1 MVSNVLDK
9 VYQLPGV
16 HPKKETVNLCLNKL
30 LLSDF
35 SHIIEPSGVYFTRQ
49 TPAKEQ
55 AKIVTPPTEHDD
67 ISWLGSVYSF
77 GETDNV
83 LAFGMPMF
91 GHQNNLAMKFVN
103 HSALFSHTIA
113 FILPAS
119 FKKQS
124 VQSKV
129 NKFFH
134 LTSED
139 YLPMKAFVKDGQP
152 HHVPAVFQIWTKQ
165 SYAREKTPVLVSNR
179 IKFVKK
185 SQHPDFSVQRIG
197 ANAGKASIRWKDKS
211 EASNYFVK
219 IVDGS
224 SVFRMVD
231 LFNDTVF
238 VEREWSSG
246 PESLTKQEII
256 ANIG

>member
-1 MVSNVLDK
+1 MASKILDSI
-9 VYQLPGV
+9 YQSPGV
-16 HPKKETVNLCLNKL
+16 HPKRETVNLCLNKL

-35 SHIIEPSGVYFTRQ
+35 THIVEPSGTYFTLQ
-49 TPAKEQ
+49 TPAKE
-55 AKIVTPPTEHDD
+55 KSRIVAPPTDNDD
-67 ISWLGSVYSF
+67 ISWLGSTYSF
-77 GETDNV
+77 SETDNV
-83 LAFGMPMF
+83 LTFGMPMF
-91 GHQNNLAMKFVN
+91 GQQNNLAVKFVN
-103 HSALFSHTIA
+103 HAALFSHTIA

-129 NKFFH
+129 NKYFH

-139 YLPMKAFVKDGQP
+139 YLPVKAFMKDGQP
-152 HHVPAVFQIWTKQ
+152 HTIPSVFQIWTKQ
-165 SYAREKTPVLVSNR
+165 SYARDKTPVLVSNR
-179 IKFVKK
+179 IKFVRK

-211 EASNYFVK
+211 ESSNYFVK
-219 IVDGS
+219 IIDGS
-224 SVFRMVD
+224 SVFRMID